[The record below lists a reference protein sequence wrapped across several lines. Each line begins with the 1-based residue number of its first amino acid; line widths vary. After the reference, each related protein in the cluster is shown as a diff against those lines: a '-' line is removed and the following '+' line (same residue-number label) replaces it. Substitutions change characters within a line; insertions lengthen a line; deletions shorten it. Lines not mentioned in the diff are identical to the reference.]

1 MFCNF
6 QTKRSIISKD
16 VLLFCL
22 VYPFSFSFEGVKVEA
37 TGKEKIEYLMVSFVF
52 PHHQE
57 QESLVPKSIR
67 NGSRVGSPRLR
78 PQNQFS
84 FF

>member
-1 MFCNF
+1 
-6 QTKRSIISKD
+6 

-37 TGKEKIEYLMVSFVF
+37 TGKEKIEYLMVSFLF

-57 QESLVPKSIR
+57 QESLVPKSI
-67 NGSRVGSPRLR
+67 
-78 PQNQFS
+78 
-84 FF
+84 